1 MQNLVSVSSEG
12 GSSTAIETMNRAIPA
27 ILRGIRRGVPFIA
40 RRQVEVVPS
49 APSLVEAKDVTET
62 LVPPIYS
69 VPLAAEP
76 GGNRGYIAV
85 DGRAISFLLE
95 GTLGGDGR
103 NLPQL
108 DPEGLSAAQ
117 RAFISRLMSS
127 AVSTLSGAM
136 RSAIGLSLTALPA
149 SDGERAVTGSMVA
162 LTIRFE
168 ALIEDEEEDDPEEFL
183 FADMGQDDD
192 DSPAI
197 DTFGTMVIAVSKS
210 ALIAARRQ
218 EVRPYPMV
226 NPRVAGSLEC
236 TDVELAAELGRMTLP
251 LGQLLS
257 MRPGD
262 TLRLPI
268 AVGSA
273 IDVRVGTERLLK
285 AHPTTSGS
293 QLAVRIAGDEPVLAE
308 PAA

>member
-1 MQNLVSVSSEG
+1 MQSLVSVSSEG
-12 GSSTAIETMNRAIPA
+12 GSSTAIDTMNRAVPA

-40 RRQVEVVPS
+40 RRQIEVVPGT
-49 APSLVEAKDVTET
+49 PSLVDAQAVTET
-62 LVPPIYS
+62 LVPPLYA

-76 GGNRGYIAV
+76 GGNRGYLAV

-103 NLPQL
+103 DLPQL

-117 RAFISRLMSS
+117 RAFISRLMGN
-127 AVSTLSGAM
+127 VVHTLSGAM
-136 RSAIGLSLTALPA
+136 RNAIGLSLTPLPE
-149 SDGERAVTGSMVA
+149 SDGEQAVTGAMVA

-168 ALIEDEEEDDPEEFL
+168 ALIEDEEEDDPDEFL
-183 FADMGQDDD
+183 FADMDEEDD

-197 DTFGTMVIAVSKS
+197 DTFGTMVIAVAKS

-218 EVRPYPMV
+218 ESRPRTKV
-226 NPRVAGSLEC
+226 NPRVVGSLEC

-251 LGQLLS
+251 LGQLLG

-273 IDVRVGTERLLK
+273 IDLRVGTERLLK

-293 QLAVRIAGDEPVLAE
+293 QLAVRIAGEEPALAE